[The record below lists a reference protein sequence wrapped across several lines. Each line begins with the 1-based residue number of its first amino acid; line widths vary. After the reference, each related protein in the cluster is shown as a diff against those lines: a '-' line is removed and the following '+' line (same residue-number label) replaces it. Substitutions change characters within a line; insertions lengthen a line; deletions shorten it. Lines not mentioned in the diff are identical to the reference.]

1 VKGGYD
7 LEAAT
12 TILAELEEYLRKE
25 ALTITQFAK
34 HSQLH
39 SGTLSNIVH
48 GHRPIAMQQLDRIT
62 QAMGQ
67 EEGFFYDL
75 YIDNYIIEGS
85 SDWRRIGPLLLR
97 CADLDKLDSIRRIAW
112 HIMDNLMYAPLLFDT
127 AEELF
132 TTGKLEAAAAI
143 YEIVA
148 EGERFQHSERLAL
161 CQYRLFTISLGDDQ
175 DRNLWAANRFEP
187 FVERLDEV
195 DQLDALK
202 ELANTY
208 RSLQRWDKVDEFAA
222 KMGHKARI
230 QYDLK
235 DRLMRRSTEAAKSPG
250 RPLFFY
256 IAYSD
261 LLRGNVC
268 DELGDYE
275 GALNYKYAYADLSWV
290 RERGD
295 DVDHWRNLLGE
306 WSEANIY
313 ITKLLSGDTA
323 VIDRYVSYID
333 KHKDELVIGLLYILR
348 TANKYNHNID
358 KTLRHFNS
366 EIEEILNELV
376 KGRYSRNLALDRQ
389 ANLMYELAYYYLYKS
404 EYCKGFD
411 FLLESIKN
419 FQRINNEKYI
429 LDCVTLFE
437 RFRRV
442 ADQGIQDQYQTQ
454 LLGGVSYEE
463 KGSRTSNC
471 S

>member
-1 VKGGYD
+1 MR
-7 LEAAT
+7 AMN
-12 TILAELEEYLRKE
+12 TILSELEDYLKRE
-25 ALTITQFAK
+25 ALTITQFAR

-62 QAMGQ
+62 RAMGR

-97 CADLDKLDSIRRIAW
+97 CADLDKLDSIQRIAR

-132 TTGKLEAAAAI
+132 TAGKMEAAAAI

-161 CQYRLFTISLGDDQ
+161 CQYRLFMISISDDQ
-175 DRNLWAANRFEP
+175 DKNLRIANRFEP

-222 KMGHKARI
+222 KMGQKARI
-230 QYDLK
+230 QYDMK
-235 DRLMRRSTEAAKSPG
+235 DRLQRRTSERIKHPG

-256 IAYSD
+256 IAYSN
-261 LLRGNVC
+261 LLRANVC

-275 GALNYKYAYADLSWV
+275 QALAYTHAYADLGWV
-290 RERGD
+290 KEQGD
-295 DVDHWRNLLGE
+295 EVEHWKNLFME
-306 WSEANIY
+306 WSKANVCL
-313 ITKLLSGDTA
+313 TRLLSGDST
-323 VIDRYVSYID
+323 VIGQYAAYID
-333 KHKDELVIGLLYILR
+333 SQREERLTGLLYILKA
-348 TANKYNHNID
+348 ANKYNLNVD
-358 KTLRHFNS
+358 DTLQQFKQ
-366 EIEEILNELV
+366 EIEESVNDLV
-376 KGRYSRNLALDRQ
+376 
-389 ANLMYELAYYYLYKS
+389 
-404 EYCKGFD
+404 
-411 FLLESIKN
+411 
-419 FQRINNEKYI
+419 
-429 LDCVTLFE
+429 
-437 RFRRV
+437 
-442 ADQGIQDQYQTQ
+442 QGDTP
-454 LLGGVSYEE
+454 G
-463 KGSRTSNC
+463 N
-471 S
+471 

>member
-1 VKGGYD
+1 MR
-7 LEAAT
+7 AMN
-12 TILAELEEYLRKE
+12 TILSELEDYLKRE
-25 ALTITQFAK
+25 ALTITQFAR

-62 QAMGQ
+62 RAMGR

-97 CADLDKLDSIRRIAW
+97 CADLDKLDSIQRIAR

-132 TTGKLEAAAAI
+132 TAGKMEAAAAI

-161 CQYRLFTISLGDDQ
+161 CQYRLFMISISDDQ
-175 DRNLWAANRFEP
+175 DKNLRIANRFEP

-230 QYDLK
+230 QYDMK
-235 DRLMRRSTEAAKSPG
+235 ERPQRRTSERIKHPG

-256 IAYSD
+256 IAYSN
-261 LLRGNVC
+261 LLRANVC

-275 GALNYKYAYADLSWV
+275 QALAYTHAYADLGWV
-290 RERGD
+290 KEQGD
-295 DVDHWRNLLGE
+295 EVEHWKNLFME
-306 WSEANIY
+306 WSKANVCL
-313 ITKLLSGDTA
+313 TRLLSGDSTLIGQYA
-323 VIDRYVSYID
+323 AYID
-333 KHKDELVIGLLYILR
+333 SQREERLTGLLYILKA
-348 TANKYNHNID
+348 ANKYNLNVD
-358 KTLRHFNS
+358 DTLQQFKQ
-366 EIEEILNELV
+366 EIEESVNDLV
-376 KGRYSRNLALDRQ
+376 QGRYPGN
-389 ANLMYELAYYYLYKS
+389 
-404 EYCKGFD
+404 
-411 FLLESIKN
+411 
-419 FQRINNEKYI
+419 
-429 LDCVTLFE
+429 
-437 RFRRV
+437 
-442 ADQGIQDQYQTQ
+442 
-454 LLGGVSYEE
+454 
-463 KGSRTSNC
+463 
-471 S
+471 

>member
-1 VKGGYD
+1 MT
-7 LEAAT
+7 LEATA
-12 TILAELEEYLRKE
+12 TILAELEEYLKKN
-25 ALTITQFAK
+25 ALTLTQFAR

-48 GHRPIAMQQLDRIT
+48 GHRPIAMVQLDRIT
-62 QAMGQ
+62 LAMGH

-75 YIDNYIIEGS
+75 YIDNYIIDNS
-85 SDWRRIGPLLLR
+85 SDWRRIGPALLR
-97 CADLDKLDSIRRIAW
+97 CADLNKLDSIRRIAR

-132 TTGKLEAAAAI
+132 RNEKLNAAAAI

-148 EGERFQHSERLAL
+148 EAEKYQHSERLAL

-175 DRNLWAANRFEP
+175 DRNLWAASRFEP
-187 FVERLDEV
+187 YVERLDEV

-208 RSLQRWDKVDEFAA
+208 RSLQRWDRVDEFAST
-222 KMGHKARI
+222 MGHKARI
-230 QYDLK
+230 QYEML
-235 DRLMRRSTEAAKSPG
+235 DRSGRRAADTAKRPS

-256 IAYSD
+256 VAYSD

-275 GALNYKYAYADLSWV
+275 GALGYKYTYADLSWV
-290 RERGD
+290 KEQGEE
-295 DVDHWRNLLGE
+295 VDHWIKLFQE
-306 WSEANIY
+306 WAVANIY
-313 ITKLLSGDTA
+313 ITKLLSGDTT
-323 VIDRYVSYID
+323 VIEKYVSYID
-333 KHKDELVIGLLYILR
+333 KHQDELVMGLLFILK

-358 KTLRHFNS
+358 QTLEHYKL
-366 EIEEILNELV
+366 ELEEILNELV
-376 KGRYSRNLALDRQ
+376 KGRYSRNLAMDRQ
-389 ANLMYELAYYYLYKS
+389 ATLMYELAFYYLHKG
-404 EYCKGFD
+404 ENDKGFD
-411 FLLESIKN
+411 FLLKSLKK
-419 FQRINNEKYI
+419 FQQINSEKYI
-429 LDCVTLFE
+429 LESVTLFE

-442 ADQGIQDQYQTQ
+442 ASLEIQEQYQNL

-471 S
+471 F